1 MKLREDLI
9 LRKVDEDYLVVDP
22 GQEMIDMSKVYTLNE
37 TAAFLWNALKGQ
49 EVTVESIVEVICDT
63 YDVHAD
69 IARQDAVRLYEDFKA
84 QGILID

>member
-22 GQEMIDMSKVYTLNE
+22 GQEMVDMSKVYTLNE
-37 TAAFLWNALKGQ
+37 TAAYLWNALKGK
-49 EVTVESIVEVICDT
+49 EVTIDAIVDIICDT
-63 YDVHAD
+63 YDVNAD
-69 IARQDAVRLYEDFKA
+69 IARQDATKLYEDFKS